1 MTFQPGMTSRLDGVS
16 VLEPLRWRR
25 WDGVIADVW
34 LAQTANGARG
44 EYVSK
49 HPRVFIMLEKEGGD
63 IDLKLSPQGAGVPAV
78 RGPHASYV
86 PAELELWSRTDTGM
100 RLRHLDLHFDVEAL
114 AQRFGQAIDAA
125 RLAAPRLM
133 FVDARVMD
141 LARLIAAECSGPDMR
156 NDLYGD
162 ALTLA
167 LTIEL
172 FQIGRDRPRKRPTLA
187 AWQLQRS
194 IAFIEDNCMRN
205 IRLQELA
212 DLTQLSQTYF
222 SHAFKAATGLP
233 PSRWHMRAR
242 IRKVQSLLARV
253 DMSLTDIAMLAG
265 FADQAHFTRVF
276 RRMVGQ
282 TPSAWR
288 LAQRR

>member
-1 MTFQPGMTSRLDGVS
+1 MTFQPGMTSRLEGVS

-34 LAQTANGARG
+34 HAQTANGARG

-49 HPRVFIMLEKEGGD
+49 NPRVFIMLEKEGGD
-63 IDLKLSPQGAGVPAV
+63 IDLRLSPQGANVPAQ
-78 RGPHASYV
+78 RGPHASFV

-114 AQRFGQAIDAA
+114 AQRFGRSIDAA

-141 LARLIAAECSGPDMR
+141 LARLIAAECGGPDAR

-162 ALTLA
+162 ALTMA

-212 DLTQLSQTYF
+212 ELTQLSQTYF

-242 IRKVQSLLARV
+242 IRRVQSLLASV